1 MAKLLEE
8 GKQLCLE
15 DRDGSNDT
23 VLDVEVK
30 VLQIIESDEGRRYYK
45 IEIRDS
51 EGSVVH
57 WLPKTVFSPDGKGWK
72 ESFCP
77 EEVDNILIAAL

>member
-1 MAKLLEE
+1 MEE
-8 GKQLCLE
+8 IGENKI
-15 DRDGSNDT
+15 R
-23 VLDVEVK
+23 VPIDVEVK
-30 VLQIIESDEGRRYYK
+30 VLQIIETDEGKRYYK

-51 EGSVVH
+51 EGSVTH